1 MTFLRQG
8 YIVSAMLTTKPLS
21 FVSVVLIIA
30 SLLLLSLNPLI
41 DNEDKQSEDNIGLL
55 HLDRSKLSLKNSN
68 DWSASGS
75 AANPAVLRSVDTS
88 PSNEIVVSGV
98 ISGSTTMTLGST
110 SITSGQYIE
119 PWIAKADANGNWQW
133 IQKVSIT
140 GTSQYAE
147 ATVQD
152 ISVAPN
158 GDIFATGM
166 FYDTISFGSI
176 TLTSTGYWDCWTA
189 KLSPSGQWQWAQ
201 ALRGNGD
208 YDGVTV
214 TTLDVVYGTSITT
227 DSNSNPVVGG
237 WFLGNTDVGVAAD
250 TGAQDGTDIEVFVA
264 KYGNSGNLQWTEVAR
279 GQGSQEINTMT
290 VDNNND
296 IWVAT
301 TFEVSM
307 TFGSVV
313 ANAGINEIPM
323 GIARIS
329 QSGTWQSAY
338 ATTGSGQP
346 LATDFTMDDQN
357 NLLMS
362 GFYTGSINLGSQLTS
377 SGQNDAFIASM
388 NPSGSWNWAESVGGS
403 SYDAG
408 SGVEYDSNTGYAIL
422 GLYSQ
427 SSFNFGSQT
436 FNTRGFNDSVVVTFT
451 SNGNPVALFDAGSS
465 LDDAITGI
473 SLMPNGALV
482 VAGNYNGTI
491 DFGSSSA
498 ASQSTSVLIPYVWVT
513 ETIAVLDADGDG
525 VADDDDNCP
534 NTANPGQENT
544 DQDSEGDAC
553 DSDDD
558 NDGIT
563 DNFPDNCPRNS
574 QTGWTSTRDFA
585 DPASS
590 TDWDNDGCKDDHPE
604 DPDDDNDGVLDV
616 NDNCPRTSYNP
627 PRPTWVSDTTT
638 DMDGDGCRDSDEDI
652 NDDGDAFDDSF
663 DDCPTYYG
671 TSTLGEQGCAD
682 SDGDGWSDESDT
694 CPLQFG
700 NSSANDK
707 IGCLDSDGD
716 GWADVD
722 DAFDFEPTQ
731 WSDSDGDGFGDN
743 PDGVNADDCIDVSGD
758 SIFDRQGCYDFDE
771 DGYSNPDGVWDED
784 NGADAFPQNP
794 YQWSDFDGD
803 GLGDNWGNS
812 TWLDRPQTW
821 PGEYVE
827 FINQNE
833 QDACPFQAGTSN
845 QQGIYGCPDFDG
857 DGWSD
862 GLDVFVQEASQ
873 WLDSDGDGFG
883 DNLDGF
889 NGDYC
894 PNVPG
899 DSNQDRKGCID
910 TDGDGYSNIDEFWTR
925 YSGGDVYPQDPTQ
938 WADSDGDGYGDNPGT
953 VISDDCVEI
962 AGDSTIDRMGC
973 PDFDSDGY
981 SDPTANWN
989 TSSGA
994 DACSTVIGN
1003 STQDRF
1009 GCFDSDGDGYSNKD
1023 SNWGYS
1029 DGADGYPDDPLRWGP
1044 PPSSEGASFATISIA
1059 GGGILILVIIGALLF
1074 VRNRRSSEQYTN
1086 ANLNYQSINM
1096 PNSQLQQQVPQQNF
1110 PGNQIVQGYNQQSA
1124 QPDPARE
1131 YYQSL
1136 VNQGY
1141 PHEHAVAYTQQY
1153 FPGFVGQDQVNTSS
1167 SLSCSAAI
1175 RNSMA
1180 ILRPLDI
1187 GILQVALP

>member
-1 MTFLRQG
+1 
-8 YIVSAMLTTKPLS
+8 MLTTKPLS

-41 DNEDKQSEDNIGLL
+41 EHEDKQNEDNMGLL

-189 KLSPSGQWQWAQ
+189 KLSSSGQWQWAQ

-290 VDNNND
+290 VDTNND

-346 LATDFTMDDQN
+346 LATDFTIDDQN

-436 FNTRGFNDSVVVTFT
+436 FTTRGFNDSVVVTFT

-574 QTGWTSTRDFA
+574 QTGWTSTRDFN

-700 NSSANDK
+700 NSSANNK

-812 TWLDRPQTW
+812 TWLDRPQAW

-925 YSGGDVYPQDPTQ
+925 YSGGDVYPQDSTQ

-1044 PPSSEGASFATISIA
+1044 PPTSEGSSFVTISIA
-1059 GGGILILVIIGALLF
+1059 GGGILILVILGALLF
-1074 VRNRRSSEQYTN
+1074 VRNRRSSKQYTN

-1110 PGNQIVQGYNQQSA
+1110 PGNQVVQGYNQQSA
-1124 QPDPARE
+1124 QTDPARE

-1153 FPGFVGQDQVNTSS
+1153 FPGFVG
-1167 SLSCSAAI
+1167 
-1175 RNSMA
+1175 
-1180 ILRPLDI
+1180 
-1187 GILQVALP
+1187 

>member
-1 MTFLRQG
+1 MTKR
-8 YIVSAMLTTKPLS
+8 LS

-140 GTSQYAE
+140 GSSQYAE

-189 KLSPSGQWQWAQ
+189 KLSSSGQWQWAQ

-652 NDDGDAFDDSF
+652 NDDGDGFDDSF

-682 SDGDGWSDESDT
+682 SDGDGWSDETDT

-1110 PGNQIVQGYNQQSA
+1110 PGNQIVQGYTQQSA

-1131 YYQSL
+1131 YYQGL

>member
-1 MTFLRQG
+1 
-8 YIVSAMLTTKPLS
+8 MLTTKPLS

-140 GTSQYAE
+140 GSSQYAE

-189 KLSPSGQWQWAQ
+189 KLSSSGQWQWAQ

-652 NDDGDAFDDSF
+652 NDDGDGFDDSF

-682 SDGDGWSDESDT
+682 SDGDGWSDETDT

-981 SDPTANWN
+981 SDPTTNWN

-1153 FPGFVGQDQVNTSS
+1153 FPGFVG
-1167 SLSCSAAI
+1167 
-1175 RNSMA
+1175 
-1180 ILRPLDI
+1180 
-1187 GILQVALP
+1187 

>member
-1 MTFLRQG
+1 M
-8 YIVSAMLTTKPLS
+8 S

-41 DNEDKQSEDNIGLL
+41 DNEEIQNEDSIVLFD
-55 HLDRSKLSLKNSN
+55 LDRSKLSLKNTN

-75 AANPAVLRSVDTS
+75 AANPAVLRSVDSS

-189 KLSPSGQWQWAQ
+189 KLSSSGQWQWAQ

-436 FNTRGFNDSVVVTFT
+436 FTTRGFNDSVVVTFT
-451 SNGNPVALFDAGSS
+451 SSGNPVALFDAGSS

-574 QTGWTSTRDFA
+574 QTGWTSTRDFN

-627 PRPTWVSDTTT
+627 PRPTWVSDSTT

-682 SDGDGWSDESDT
+682 SDGDGWSDETDT

-722 DAFDFEPTQ
+722 DAFDFEPSQ
-731 WSDSDGDGFGDN
+731 WSDLDGDGFGDN

-771 DGYSNPDGVWDED
+771 DGYSNPDDMWDKD

-812 TWLDRPQTW
+812 TWFDRPQTW

-953 VISDDCVEI
+953 IISDDCVEI
-962 AGDSTIDRMGC
+962 AGDSAIDRMGC

-1044 PPSSEGASFATISIA
+1044 PPTSEGASFATISIA
-1059 GGGILILVIIGALLF
+1059 GGGILILVILGALLF

-1096 PNSQLQQQVPQQNF
+1096 PNSQAQQQVPQQNF
-1110 PGNQIVQGYNQQSA
+1110 PGNQVMQAYTQQSA

-1153 FPGFVGQDQVNTSS
+1153 FPGFVG
-1167 SLSCSAAI
+1167 
-1175 RNSMA
+1175 
-1180 ILRPLDI
+1180 
-1187 GILQVALP
+1187 

>member
-1 MTFLRQG
+1 MHMTKR
-8 YIVSAMLTTKPLS
+8 LS

-41 DNEDKQSEDNIGLL
+41 DNEDKQNDDNMGLL

-290 VDNNND
+290 VDTNND

-899 DSNQDRKGCID
+899 NSNQDRKGCID

-1044 PPSSEGASFATISIA
+1044 PPTSEGASFVTISIA
-1059 GGGILILVIIGALLF
+1059 GGGILILVILGALLF

-1110 PGNQIVQGYNQQSA
+1110 PGNQVVQGYNQQSA

-1153 FPGFVGQDQVNTSS
+1153 FPGFVG
-1167 SLSCSAAI
+1167 
-1175 RNSMA
+1175 
-1180 ILRPLDI
+1180 
-1187 GILQVALP
+1187 

>member
-1 MTFLRQG
+1 MHMTKR
-8 YIVSAMLTTKPLS
+8 LS

-41 DNEDKQSEDNIGLL
+41 DNEDKQNEDNMGLL

-189 KLSPSGQWQWAQ
+189 KLSSSGQWQWAQ

-290 VDNNND
+290 VDTNND

-682 SDGDGWSDESDT
+682 SDGDGWSDETDT

-1044 PPSSEGASFATISIA
+1044 PPTSEGTSFVTISIV
-1059 GGGILILVIIGALLF
+1059 GGGILILVILGALLF

-1110 PGNQIVQGYNQQSA
+1110 PGNQVVQGYNQQSA

-1153 FPGFVGQDQVNTSS
+1153 FPGFVG
-1167 SLSCSAAI
+1167 
-1175 RNSMA
+1175 
-1180 ILRPLDI
+1180 
-1187 GILQVALP
+1187 

>member
-1 MTFLRQG
+1 
-8 YIVSAMLTTKPLS
+8 MLTTKPLS

-140 GTSQYAE
+140 GSSQYAE

-189 KLSPSGQWQWAQ
+189 KLSSSGQWQWAQ

-652 NDDGDAFDDSF
+652 NDDGDGFDDSF

-682 SDGDGWSDESDT
+682 SDGDGWSDETDT

-1110 PGNQIVQGYNQQSA
+1110 PGNQIVQGYTQQSA

>member
-1 MTFLRQG
+1 MPK
-8 YIVSAMLTTKPLS
+8 TKPMI
-21 FVSVVLIIA
+21 FVTVFFIIA
-30 SLLLLSLNPLI
+30 SLLLMSANPLI
-41 DNEDKQSEDNIGLL
+41 DHQNVQDEDALILSHNPD
-55 HLDRSKLSLKNSN
+55 SKLTLRNSN
-68 DWSASGS
+68 DWSATGN
-75 AANPAVLRSVDTS
+75 AANPAVLRSLDTS
-88 PSNEIVVSGV
+88 PNNEIVVSGV

-140 GTSQYAE
+140 GTSQFAE

-166 FYDTISFGSI
+166 FYDTISFGGI

-189 KLSPSGQWQWAQ
+189 KLSSSGQWQWAQ

-208 YDGVTV
+208 YDGMTV

-227 DSNSNPVVGG
+227 DSNNNPIIGG

-264 KYGNSGNLQWTEVAR
+264 KYGNTGNLQWTEVAR

-290 VDNNND
+290 VDSNND
-296 IWVAT
+296 VWVAT

-307 TFGSVV
+307 TFGSIV

-323 GIARIS
+323 GIAKIS

-346 LATDFTMDDQN
+346 FATDFTMDNQN
-357 NLLMS
+357 NLLIS
-362 GFYTGSINLGSQLTS
+362 GAFTGSINLGTQLTS
-377 SGQNDAFIASM
+377 AGQNDAFIASM
-388 NPSGSWNWAESVGGS
+388 SSSGSWNWAKSVGGA
-403 SYDAG
+403 SYDSG

-422 GLYSQ
+422 GLFSQ
-427 SSFNFGSQT
+427 SSFSFGSQSFT
-436 FNTRGFNDSVVVTFT
+436 TRGYNDSVVVTFT
-451 SNGNPVALFDAGSS
+451 SNGNPVALFDAGST

-473 SLMPNGALV
+473 SLMSNGALV

-574 QTGWTSTRDFA
+574 QTGWTSTRDF
-585 DPASS
+585 DNPASS
-590 TDWDNDGCKDDHPE
+590 TDWDNDGCKDNHPE
-604 DPDDDNDGVLDV
+604 DLDDDNDGILDV
-616 NDNCPRTSYNP
+616 DDNCPRTSYNP
-627 PRPTWVSDTTT
+627 PRPTWVSDLAT

-671 TSTLGEQGCAD
+671 TSTQGEQGCAD
-682 SDGDGWSDESDT
+682 SDGDTWSDDTDT

-700 NSSANDK
+700 NSSANGK
-707 IGCLDSDGD
+707 VGCLDSDGD
-716 GWADVD
+716 GWANVD
-722 DAFDFEPTQ
+722 DAFDYEPTQ
-731 WSDSDGDGFGDN
+731 WLDSDGDGFGDN
-743 PDGVNADDCIDVSGD
+743 PDGVNADDCIDTSGD
-758 SIFDRQGCYDFDE
+758 SIFDRQGCFDFDE
-771 DGYSNPDGVWDED
+771 DGYSNPDELWDEG

-794 YQWSDFDGD
+794 DQWSDFDGD

-812 TWLDRPQTW
+812 TWTDRPDSW

-827 FINQNE
+827 SINQNE

-862 GLDVFVQEASQ
+862 SLDVFVQEASQ
-873 WLDSDGDGFG
+873 WLDTDGDGFG

-894 PNVPG
+894 PNIPG
-899 DSNQDRKGCID
+899 ESSQDRKGCID

-925 YSGGDVYPQDPTQ
+925 YSGGDVYPQDPAQ
-938 WADSDGDGYGDNPGT
+938 WEDSDGDGYGDNPGT
-953 VISDDCVEI
+953 AISDDCIAI
-962 AGDSTIDRMGC
+962 AGDSTLDRQGC

-989 TSSGA
+989 TSMGA

-1003 STQDRF
+1003 STNDRF

-1044 PPSSEGASFATISIA
+1044 PPSSESSSFATISIA
-1059 GGGILILVIIGALLF
+1059 GGGVLIIVILGALLF
-1074 VRNRRSSEQYTN
+1074 VRNRRKNETYDTSNMNYH
-1086 ANLNYQSINM
+1086 ANQMAYNQV
-1096 PNSQLQQQVPQQNF
+1096 QQQTMQQQNF
-1110 PGNQIVQGYNQQSA
+1110 ATNQVVQANSQQPIQA
-1124 QPDPARE
+1124 DPARE
-1131 YYQSL
+1131 YYQNL

-1153 FPGFVGQDQVNTSS
+1153 FPGFVG
-1167 SLSCSAAI
+1167 
-1175 RNSMA
+1175 
-1180 ILRPLDI
+1180 
-1187 GILQVALP
+1187 